1 MVFKARA
8 RKDRC
13 PKSYRIAKPS
23 VTRITRMGLASARE
37 SRVGAKF
44 IEARVTGLH
53 RSANELV
60 SSSTRRSKRH
70 TRQKGLYRRPFLYP
84 LEPVSHTWQ
93 GGVGEN
99 ADGPFLHSQKTRGQR
114 RIEKGKLAG
123 QIRAVGNFLLQPL
136 EQIH

>member
-1 MVFKARA
+1 MRFKPRA
-8 RKDRC
+8 RKERG
-13 PKSYRIAKPS
+13 PTFYRIAKPS

-84 LEPVSHTWQ
+84 LEQVSHTWQ
-93 GGVGEN
+93 GCVVEN
-99 ADGPFLHSQKTRGQR
+99 ANVQYHHS
-114 RIEKGKLAG
+114 
-123 QIRAVGNFLLQPL
+123 
-136 EQIH
+136 